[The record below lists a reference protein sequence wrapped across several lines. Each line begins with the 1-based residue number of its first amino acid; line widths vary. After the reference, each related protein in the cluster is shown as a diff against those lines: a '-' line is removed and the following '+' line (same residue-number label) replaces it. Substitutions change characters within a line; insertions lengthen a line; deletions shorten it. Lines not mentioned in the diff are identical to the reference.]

1 MRALVAGATG
11 AVGSV
16 LVPELRRSGV
26 DVTPHVRPKTAEA
39 HPLGKDPEALV
50 CDLSDDAALDREM
63 ARCDDIVCLVGT
75 MRRRFAAG
83 DTYET
88 SDYRPIVQLLASA
101 NRIPFPRRRHVVL
114 LSSVGA
120 RRGSGYLGWKFRA
133 EQVVRRDRIPWTIL
147 RPSFLDPRGTGS
159 QPSHEP
165 DRKPPPALDAVF
177 RFVRRVPGLDQFA
190 DDWRPMRID
199 VLCRA
204 IGRIVRER
212 APQGVVLTGRALWPL
227 GTDA

>member
-16 LVPELRRSGV
+16 LVPELRREGIE
-26 DVTPHVRPKTAEA
+26 VTPHVRAKTAQT

-50 CDLSDDAALDREM
+50 CDLADDAALDREM

-83 DTYET
+83 DTYES
-88 SDYRPIVQLLASA
+88 SDYRPVVQLVASA
-101 NRIPFPRRRHVVL
+101 NRVPFSRRRHFVL
-114 LSSVGA
+114 LSSAGA
-120 RRGSGYLGWKFRA
+120 RQGAGYLGWKFRA

-177 RFVRRVPGLDQFA
+177 RFVGRLPGLEQFA
-190 DDWRPMRID
+190 NDWRPMRID

-204 IGRIVRER
+204 IARVVRDR
-212 APQGVVLTGRALWPL
+212 APQGVVLTGRALWAL
-227 GTDA
+227 ATDA